1 MRILDLIH
9 RWTGGMIGLL
19 LAVLGLSGTLL
30 LHKDAYLRATLPHAA
45 DAPVRDGAAIAD
57 TVTRLFADPSTE
69 SPRSITLAGDTFGL
83 HRINYGD
90 DVGAYAD
97 QSGNIVTSWTSVWER
112 PEIWLF
118 DLHHHL
124 LNGETGETV
133 AGFLG
138 LIGIGFVIT
147 GAILWWRTRKTFA
160 FRLLPKRL
168 TRPAITRQHRDLG
181 IVMAPLLLLS
191 MLTGTMMVL
200 RPVANVLLSPLS
212 APAGMNAALAQPK
225 AKGGALTAPVDWHAL
240 IQAAHARYPDGE
252 LRILSVPT
260 KPGGLINVR
269 MRQQAEWLPNGRTAF
284 WFDPADGRLI
294 ESRDAL
300 AMPPAARAFNL
311 LYPLHAAK
319 VGGLAYQLVMTL
331 SGLALTLLGT
341 LTVFSFWTAKGQ
353 ALRQRRRL
361 RHSIRLPLDAR

>member
-1 MRILDLIH
+1 MRVLDLIH
-9 RWTGGMIGLL
+9 RWTGGLIGLL
-19 LAVLGLSGTLL
+19 LALLGLSGTLL

-45 DAPVRDGAAIAD
+45 DAPVQDTAAIAD
-57 TVTRLFADPSTE
+57 AVTRLFADPSMA
-69 SPRSITLAGDTFGL
+69 SPRSIVLAGDTLGL
-83 HRINYGD
+83 HRINYGED
-90 DVGAYAD
+90 ASAYAD
-97 QSGNIVTSWTSVWER
+97 QTGQIVTSWTSVWER

-124 LNGETGETV
+124 LNGETGEIV

-147 GAILWWRTRKTFA
+147 GTILWWRTRKTFA

-168 TRPAITRQHRDLG
+168 TRPSIARHHRDLG

-200 RPVANVLLSPLS
+200 RPVASLLLSPLS
-212 APAGMNAALAQPK
+212 PPAGLNAALAQPK
-225 AKGGALTAPVDWHAL
+225 AKGGALTTPVDWHAL
-240 IQAAHARYPDGE
+240 IETARSRYPDGE

-269 MRQQAEWLPNGRTAF
+269 LRQQAEWLPNGRTSF
-284 WFDPADGRLI
+284 WFDPVDGRLI
-294 ESRDAL
+294 EARDAL
-300 AMPPAARAFNL
+300 AMPPAARGFNL

-319 VGGLAYQLVMTL
+319 VGGLAYRLVMTL
-331 SGLALTLLGT
+331 SGLTLTLLGT

-361 RHSIRLPLDAR
+361 RRSILLPLDAR